1 MSPLD
6 LIMHCYPILV
16 FFLYFSRF
24 APVNYRISTRRN
36 AKEYLATL
44 VEIRNIG
51 YWQIRHKSDTNRQNV
66 LPIGK

>member
-24 APVNYRISTRRN
+24 APVNYRILTRRN
-36 AKEYLATL
+36 AKEYLAIKYP
-44 VEIRNIG
+44 V
-51 YWQIRHKSDTNRQNV
+51 NR
-66 LPIGK
+66 KYHF

>member
-36 AKEYLATL
+36 AKDLAIKYPVNRKYHFYPLL
-44 VEIRNIG
+44 VIIFLLK
-51 YWQIRHKSDTNRQNV
+51 W
-66 LPIGK
+66 